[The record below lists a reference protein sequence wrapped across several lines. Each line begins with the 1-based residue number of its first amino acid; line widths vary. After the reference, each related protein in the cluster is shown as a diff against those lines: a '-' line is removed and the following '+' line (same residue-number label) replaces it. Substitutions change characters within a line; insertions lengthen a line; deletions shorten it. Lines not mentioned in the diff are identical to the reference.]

1 MSLGFLTYS
10 APGMFA
16 HGFEDAVAEV
26 VEVVEVVVVDD
37 DAIPVVNVVPGNPLQ
52 YDLALINL

>member
-16 HGFEDAVAEV
+16 HGFEDAVIEV
-26 VEVVEVVVVDD
+26 VEIVVEVVVVDD
-37 DAIPVVNVVPGNPLQ
+37 DVIPVANVVPINP
-52 YDLALINL
+52 

>member
-16 HGFEDAVAEV
+16 HGFEDAV
-26 VEVVEVVVVDD
+26 VEVVEIVVVADD
-37 DAIPVVNVVPGNPLQ
+37 IIPVANVVPGNP
-52 YDLALINL
+52 